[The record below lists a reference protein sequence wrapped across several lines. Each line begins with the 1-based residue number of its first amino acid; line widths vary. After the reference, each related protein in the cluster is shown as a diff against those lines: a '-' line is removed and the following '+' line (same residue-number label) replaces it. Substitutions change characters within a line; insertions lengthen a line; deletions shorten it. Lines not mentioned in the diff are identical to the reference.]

1 MALLDDVASACRRL
15 APAGWGEL
23 LAAHGLDLEAA
34 DPGAELLRELPGI
47 DRGRPGFE
55 DFAPEGRRG
64 LEPGV
69 PARSLLYHA
78 LASPGVLLGADGAEL
93 QDFPTLSELES
104 VENLVFALAATRLAE
119 LTARFPRAPMAV
131 VVFAHEYRP
140 GAETVHRR
148 HADLCFSRT
157 GVARVGTAE
166 AHYDRRGRGF
176 LPFVE
181 DDPHGFRVLPSRY
194 APYVAVELPGEEAL
208 FGPMNFDLR
217 LAFNDEPQPG
227 DAERSFWV
235 PLHKLF
241 SGPECLAGLDLSL
254 TLEARHVNEKLRR
267 VHRQLRA
274 LGHDTGW
281 EEPNIDQAPFVFT
294 DGIAE
299 LSTEL
304 EAGNGLLVPTA
315 HPALIEAAVYEGEPL
330 TFIVPSQPDNEW
342 APSLQIRSE
351 GGVRRAPEYV
361 HARHLVEGVS
371 VRSLNAEPEVAEVVR
386 AGGYRARH
394 YLDFTGDGWVEAL
407 CPQLAAALPRSVPA
421 YSVVTAPDF
430 YPNCDQR
437 ELIEWWVSRVPR
449 ALRRAV
455 WQTPPFTLSD
465 ERMPPNLQL
474 PGAPFRPEDAGV
486 SAIVSLPSEGEA
498 TSVHVGTA
506 RTERHAHLPDGA
518 AGVFAPGW
526 DTSHDETDGVTHL
539 ASYGL
544 GSPFPEDA
552 KLCAALSSFWPAVA
566 PDAGRSFSTPFATAT
581 PLTDEEIGSVGEL
594 PWDGVAGPRL
604 VELSGQSA
612 IEYARFEHVDY
623 VESALEGR
631 FSLALTGQVDV
642 EEYTARV
649 LAMTRCYAALS
660 LDPGDGSWRIT
671 SFLSSPV
678 DDAERGQAESEAG
691 GSLGPEAF
699 RVVFS
704 RALEELEGSGDHR
717 LVRLGVGETVTLF
730 AGALPRV
737 LVGREGEPWR
747 LVRTD

>member
-34 DPGAELLRELPGI
+34 DPGAEFLRELPGI

-241 SGPECLAGLDLSL
+241 SGPECLTGLDLSL

-267 VHRQLRA
+267 VHRQLSV
-274 LGHDTGW
+274 LDHDSGW
-281 EEPNIDQAPFVFT
+281 REPDIDQPPFVFT
-294 DGIAE
+294 EAIAE
-299 LSTEL
+299 LAQGTD
-304 EAGNGLLVPTA
+304 AGEGLLVPTV
-315 HPALIEAAVYEGEPL
+315 HPALIEAAEYQGRPL
-330 TFIVPSQPDNEW
+330 TFIVPSEPDNEW
-342 APSLQIRSE
+342 APSLLIRSE

-361 HARHLVEGVS
+361 HARHLVEDSGE
-371 VRSLNAEPEVAEVVR
+371 RSLNDEPDVVEAVR

-421 YSVVTAPDF
+421 YSLVTAPDF

-449 ALRRAV
+449 ALRERI

-465 ERMPPNLQL
+465 ERMAPNLQL
-474 PGAPFRPEDAGV
+474 AGAPFVPEDQGV
-486 SAIVSLPSEGEA
+486 SAIVSLPLDGEA
-498 TSVHVGTA
+498 TETGLGAA
-506 RTERHAHLPDGA
+506 RSERHAHLPDGA

-526 DTSHDETDGVTHL
+526 DTSHDETDGVVHL

-566 PDAGRSFSTPFATAT
+566 PDAGRSFSTPFATTT

-594 PWDGVAGPRL
+594 PWDGIMGPRL
-604 VELSGQSA
+604 VEGEGQRA
-612 IEYARFEHVDY
+612 VDYARFSHVDY
-623 VESALEGR
+623 VESALSGR
-631 FSLALTGQVDV
+631 FSLALTGRVDV
-642 EEYTARV
+642 DEYTARV
-649 LAMTRCYAALS
+649 IAMARCYAALA
-660 LDPGDGSWRIT
+660 LDPRDPSWRIT
-671 SFLSSPV
+671 SFRASAA
-678 DDAERGQAESEAG
+678 DDAERGRAESDTGAA
-691 GSLGPEAF
+691 LGPAAF
-699 RVVFS
+699 RVAFS
-704 RALEELEGSGDHR
+704 RALEEREAPGDHR
-717 LVRLGVGETVTLF
+717 LARLELGETVTLF

-737 LVGREGEPWR
+737 LIGAEGEPWQ
-747 LVRTD
+747 LVRTA